1 MAVHRYRVSCAW
13 TGSTGA
19 GYEAYGRTHEV
30 KMAGS
35 GEQLAVSADPAFLG
49 DPARVNPEVL
59 LVAAAASC
67 QLLSFLAVAARSRV
81 DVVSYEDDAEAS
93 MPEDDR
99 PVRITEIVLRPRIT
113 VRAPATERRARHLV
127 EVAHRECYIAHSLN
141 SKISVVPE
149 ITIMAGPAPS

>member
-19 GYEAYGRTHEV
+19 GYQAYVRTHEV
-30 KMAGS
+30 TMIGS
-35 GEQLAVSADPAFLG
+35 GQHLLVSADPAFLG
-49 DPARVNPEVL
+49 DPGHINPEVL

-81 DVVSYEDDAEAS
+81 DVVAYEDDAEAT

-99 PVRITEIVLRPRIT
+99 PVRITEITLKPRIT
-113 VRAPATERRARHLV
+113 VRAPATESRARHLV
-127 EVAHRECYIAHSLN
+127 EVAHRECYIANSVT
-141 SKISVVPE
+141 SKISVFPE
-149 ITIMAGPAPS
+149 ITVLADPPPG